1 MSQKR
6 GQRWGHTGRNEGGKA
21 WLCKIEHPGA
31 RSGKTEGRGGVAPE
45 ETRMVRLGFAKP
57 STHVLDL
64 AKLDLQETGAVRVGV
79 TGPVKTR
86 TVRLG
91 FAKPSI
97 RVLAFANPRVG
108 GG

>member
-1 MSQKR
+1 M
-6 GQRWGHTGRNEGGKA
+6 
-21 WLCKIEHPGA
+21 
-31 RSGKTEGRGGVAPE
+31 V
-45 ETRMVRLGFAKP
+45 ETRAVKLGFAKP

-64 AKLDLQETGAVRVGV
+64 AKLDLQETGAVTVGV

-91 FAKPSI
+91 FAKTSI

-108 GG
+108 G